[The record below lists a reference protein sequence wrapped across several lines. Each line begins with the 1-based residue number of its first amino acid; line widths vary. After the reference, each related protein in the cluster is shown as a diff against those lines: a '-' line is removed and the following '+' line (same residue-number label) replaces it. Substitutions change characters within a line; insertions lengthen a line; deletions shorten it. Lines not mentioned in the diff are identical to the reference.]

1 MTAKKL
7 FLDDMLRCLA
17 DISRMRSCVTPD
29 DVAGACDSIDRI
41 TTILVSVIDALIE
54 LNKEAS

>member
-1 MTAKKL
+1 MPAKKH
-7 FLDDMLRCLA
+7 FLDDMLNCLA
-17 DISRMRSCVTPD
+17 DIGRMRCNVTPN
-29 DVAGACDSIDRI
+29 DVEGACDSIDRI